1 MNSTS
6 SSTKYTA
13 MYNTFKTYC
22 HGKDINDLYDKEDY
36 KEKDKSKTEQNFNPN
51 NTNNSDSYNKT
62 DINIGPNI
70 LFNSSDSNNNNVNY
84 ISKYQLNRDGPMPK
98 ITEDDRENEET
109 FFNEDPKYYD
119 EYDEQYVKIH
129 IFNFYLFFREI
140 SYVGIVRLHLQEEKL
155 GKK

>member
-22 HGKDINDLYDKEDY
+22 HGKDINNLYDKEDY
-36 KEKDKSKTEQNFNPN
+36 KEKDKSRSEQNFNPN

-62 DINIGPNI
+62 DINIGSNI
-70 LFNSSDSNNNNVNY
+70 FFNSSDSNNNNVNFNN
-84 ISKYQLNRDGPMPK
+84 KFQLNRDGPMPK

-109 FFNEDPKYYD
+109 FFIENPKYDD
-119 EYDEQYVKIH
+119 EYDEQYVKIN
-129 IFNFYLFFREI
+129 IFIYIIYFL
-140 SYVGIVRLHLQEEKL
+140 EKYYML
-155 GKK
+155 EL